1 MKSCSTALAAY
12 LNSGQQ
18 FLLADLYTIEMAT
31 GTTVR
36 YATGDP
42 LAGLTAIVANSNSF
56 DASSLVIT
64 RGKIKTAIGFAVD
77 TLDLKVTAEPT
88 HLLSGMPFLQALR
101 LGALDGAHVVVDR
114 LVMQFPGDTSLGT
127 YNVFS
132 GLVADMT
139 IGRFSADIHVNSDLD
154 LLSQNLPRNLFQPG
168 CLNTLFDVNC
178 TLNKASFAV
187 ASAVMSGSTK
197 NLINCALAQVAGYFT
212 QGTITFTSGVL
223 SGLSATVST
232 YVPGALTLIGPQI
245 ALPGVGD
252 TFNAYPG
259 CAKTMAA
266 CSNNNSAVGPQF
278 NNLPHFRGT
287 PFVPTP
293 ESLIGF

>member
-1 MKSCSTALAAY
+1 MKSCSAALAAY
-12 LNSGQQ
+12 LNTGQQ
-18 FLLADLYTIEMAT
+18 FLLADLYTIEMAI

-36 YATGDP
+36 YATGEP
-42 LAGLTAIVANSNSF
+42 LAGFTAVVANSNSF

-77 TLDLKVTAEPT
+77 TLELKVTAEPT
-88 HLLSGMPFLQALR
+88 HLLNGLPFLQALR

-114 LVMQFPGDTSLGT
+114 LVMQHPGDTSLGT

-132 GLVADMT
+132 GLVADIT

-168 CLNTLFDVNC
+168 CLNTLFDANC
-178 TLNKASFAV
+178 TLVKASFAV
-187 ASAVMSGSTK
+187 ASAVASGSTK
-197 NLINCALAQVAGYFT
+197 NVINCALSQVAGYFT

-232 YVPGALTLIGPQI
+232 YVPGVLTLIGPQI
-245 ALPGVGD
+245 ALPGIGD
-252 TFNAYPG
+252 AFNAYPG

-266 CSNNNSAVGPQF
+266 CSNNNPAVGPQL

-293 ESLIGF
+293 ETLTGF